1 MQSKLLGWRARVR
14 KGSKYDKHTYL
25 NPDRKEFKT
34 KGEVRAERGDCNSLI
49 ETDGTEKLARMGWS
63 TSLCFLLAC

>member
-1 MQSKLLGWRARVR
+1 MNRNVQSKLLGWRARVR

-34 KGEVRAERGDCNSLI
+34 KGEVSTTG
-49 ETDGTEKLARMGWS
+49 ARTHGQ
-63 TSLCFLLAC
+63 TGR